1 MRGLRSGDGRCTC
14 PGTSPDAPCATPPL
28 PPPPRSPRPCALIPL
43 QVPAC
48 GPQRERTEPCPKEP
62 PLLRPAG
69 SAPSAA
75 HGAAQETSPSL
86 GSDCAAR
93 SPPPPTPGRR
103 ALAEMGLSVR
113 PLRA

>member
-1 MRGLRSGDGRCTC
+1 MHLPGDFAGRSVRH
-14 PGTSPDAPCATPPL
+14 PPL

-69 SAPSAA
+69 PAPSAA
-75 HGAAQETSPSL
+75 HGAAQETAPSL

-93 SPPPPTPGRR
+93 SPPPPTPTPGRR
-103 ALAEMGLSVR
+103 ALAGMGLSVR